1 MKNDIHQMM
10 KEGKISSNTLNR
22 VTIAKSYIE
31 KKYKIKKIEEEEK
44 KRGIIILITHNTY
57 YISICRLGAV

>member
-1 MKNDIHQMM
+1 MM